1 MYKWVLIEARRVWD
15 SLELELKVVVGARNL
30 NSGSLE
36 QQQMLLTAFSNS
48 HMKSIINV
56 LSN

>member
-1 MYKWVLIEARRVWD
+1 MWD